1 MVLLG
6 MRPRFLMSGFCRDTS
21 GNFSIMSALLVVPL
35 MLAVGVAV
43 DFNTAYQRRTA
54 VQSASDAAVLTAAS
68 NYSSSSGVNGVAT
81 QVDNY
86 LAGNAGGTV
95 KRLSTPTLSSDSS
108 QICIRAGDSV
118 PTTFMN
124 LAGVSSV
131 PISASS
137 CASLPGQVNLEV
149 SLVLD
154 VSSSMIEE
162 SRFVPMQT
170 AVKAFINAFANNSTV
185 AAHTKIAIAP
195 FSSRFNIG
203 MAHTSWLKAY
213 NGSPAIPA
221 RWSSPKTYYSSSSY
235 SFTQWIDSLTWL
247 AYTSS
252 NYYWTGCVEPRA
264 DVEVKDTGAIG
275 SYGLTDVAPS
285 TVPFV
290 PMDDN
295 SGSAKSFCPPP
306 ITPLTSNFT
315 YLQSAIAQMTSE
327 GSTRLDAG
335 ILAGWYTLSPNWQSA
350 WGASAPAAYS
360 TKVRK
365 AIVFMTDGEMNV
377 KYGPSDTDKLDWLCN
392 KTRTDACNDIATDAF
407 LKTCAS
413 IKAKNIDIY
422 AVSYSK
428 EADVSNLQS
437 CSSGS
442 SYYFSADTS
451 TISEVYTAIQKSIV
465 SSTVRL
471 TQ

>member
-1 MVLLG
+1 MFL
-6 MRPRFLMSGFCRDTS
+6 PFLMRRLLHDID
-21 GNFSIMSALLVVPL
+21 GNISIMTAILVVPMFL
-35 MLAVGVAV
+35 VVGVAV
-43 DFNTAYQRRTA
+43 DYNAAYQRRVKIQA
-54 VQSASDAAVLTAAS
+54 ASDAAILTAAS
-68 NYSSSSGVNGVAT
+68 TYSSSTGVNGIVA
-81 QVDNY
+81 QVDQY

-95 KRLSTPTLSSDSS
+95 KRIGSPTLSSDSS
-108 QICIRAGDSV
+108 QVCITAGESV
-118 PTTFMN
+118 STTFMQ
-124 LAGVSSV
+124 LAGVNSV
-131 PISASS
+131 PVAATS
-137 CASLPGQVNLEV
+137 CASLPGQQINLEV

-154 VSSSMIEE
+154 VSSSMVEE

-185 AAHTKIAIAP
+185 ASHTKIAIVP

-203 MAHTSWLKAY
+203 MANTGWLKAY
-213 NGSPAIPA
+213 NGSSAIPA
-221 RWSSPKTYYSSSSY
+221 RWTTPKSYYSSSSY
-235 SFTQWIDSLTWL
+235 SFTQWIDNKTWL

-252 NYYWTGCVEPRA
+252 NDYWMGCVEPRA
-264 DVEVKDTGAIG
+264 DVEVKDTGNIG
-275 SYGLTDVAPS
+275 ANGLTDVAPS
-285 TVPFV
+285 TEGFV
-290 PMDDN
+290 PMDSN

-306 ITPLTSNFT
+306 ITPLSSNYT
-315 YLQSAIAQMTSE
+315 YLQSAVAQMTSE

-335 ILAGWYTLSPNWQSA
+335 IVAGWYTLSPNWQSA
-350 WGASAPAAYS
+350 WGSSAPAAYS

-377 KYGPSDTDKLDWLCN
+377 KFGPSDTDKLDWLCD

-407 LKTCAS
+407 LKTCNA

-422 AVSYSK
+422 AVSYSS

-437 CSSGS
+437 CSSGQK
-442 SYYFSADTS
+442 YYFSASTS
-451 TISEVYTAIQKSIV
+451 TISDVYKAIQQSIV